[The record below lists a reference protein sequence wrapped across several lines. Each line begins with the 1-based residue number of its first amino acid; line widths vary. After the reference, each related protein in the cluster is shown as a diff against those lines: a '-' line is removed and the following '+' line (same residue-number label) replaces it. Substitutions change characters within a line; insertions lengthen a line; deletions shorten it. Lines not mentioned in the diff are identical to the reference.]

1 MGMAS
6 PCSAPSPGRL
16 TTPPSSETWTM
27 TSPKDTLRALLVLI
41 NSAAEDAIQQYELAG
56 CEIPS
61 IDARVEPQLPQD
73 TTALKKAL
81 RVFEGACRQV
91 SITLTP
97 PALTMFT
104 VRRLMAV
111 AVLYLLNRIS
121 GSVL

>member
-1 MGMAS
+1 M
-6 PCSAPSPGRL
+6 
-16 TTPPSSETWTM
+16 
-27 TSPKDTLRALLVLI
+27 SPKDTIRALLVLI

-91 SITLTP
+91 STTLTP
-97 PALTMFT
+97 PALTMST